1 MPKVTEERDSLL
13 VGSYRYDVLDWPRS
27 QNISEVNTYPF
38 KCKYADAKKESKLC
52 KIDNQIVNLMNIKS
66 EQDSRDHSFILNIC
80 KIVNADIDNFYE
92 VKKVL
97 DERYRNGISCSNE
110 ILKYVACNW
119 NLILRLRLMCD
130 VIIKI
135 WSCSSASETISNREK
150 IDCIGRLIYNKKALN
165 IIGLNDNSVYFL
177 MVINRLANEI
187 KHPATYTDLMPLRTE
202 PCFIMYDKEHKIS
215 TLQPVSDIIAG
226 SNHFMFTLIISM
238 NRKSLAEEEIPSR

>member
-13 VGSYRYDVLDWPRS
+13 VGSYRYDAFDWPRS
-27 QNISEVNTYPF
+27 QNISVVNTYPF
-38 KCKYADAKKESKLC
+38 RCEYADAKKESKLC

-66 EQDSRDHSFILNIC
+66 EQDSRDRSFILNIC

-97 DERYRNGISCSNE
+97 DERCRNGISCSNE
-110 ILKYVACNW
+110 ILKCVACSW

-135 WSCSSASETISNREK
+135 WSCSSASKTISNRET
-150 IDCIGRLIYNKKALN
+150 IDCIGKLIGNKEAPN
-165 IIGLNDNSVYFL
+165 ILGLNDNSEYFL
-177 MVINRLANEI
+177 KVLNCLANSI
-187 KHPATYTDLMPLRTE
+187 KHPITYTDLMPLRTE
-202 PCFIMYDKEHKIS
+202 PCFIMYDKKYKKIR
-215 TLQPVSDIIAG
+215 LQPASDIIAG